1 MPLAGFPSELAF
13 KTNIFLQ
20 HWILL
25 LNADLFFA
33 LIVVCAWMEQ
43 TERMQGSKMLS
54 RGLDSLA
61 CSCVPALSACC
72 VMSSL
77 LCVHSRLWSESEDM
91 RAPDLLLLQVFSCPL
106 DHKQVVSPRL
116 CLSFSFSVEAVIVP
130 SFAGLAR
137 ISFITAVKCSL
148 SREMSSMQV

>member
-25 LNADLFFA
+25 LNAYLFFA

-43 TERMQGSKMLS
+43 TERMQGSKMLRAGQLGLQLCTSTECMLRDVLPAMCALQALEWEWRHEGSWPPSATRVFMSTWSQAS
-54 RGLDSLA
+54 RFTP
-61 CSCVPALSACC
+61 V
-72 VMSSL
+72 
-77 LCVHSRLWSESEDM
+77 
-91 RAPDLLLLQVFSCPL
+91 
-106 DHKQVVSPRL
+106 

-137 ISFITAVKCSL
+137 ISFIMAVKCSL